1 MQKKIL
7 LKLKGL
13 LNLMRFNKPIG
24 TLLLL
29 WPTLTAF
36 LVLTNGNPQMH
47 LLLLFSIG
55 TFLMRSAGCVINDF
69 FDKDLDGKV
78 ERTKKRPLVTGEVLP
93 NEALFLFLILLIL
106 SAILL
111 LWMNQLTL
119 IIATIGALIAC
130 LYPLTKRFFSLP
142 QIFLGFAF
150 SWGIVMVSAAEL
162 NTISNSALMMF
173 AACFFWILAY
183 DTAYAMCDKEDDKL
197 IGIKSSALTFGENVK
212 LFIFIFHSLSLLIW
226 SFVGFFEDLGLLFFL
241 SLFVAL
247 LLVFY
252 QMYLI
257 KDYDKQKCF
266 QAFKSNNW
274 IGILIL
280 LGAVLST

>member
-111 LWMNQLTL
+111 LWMN
-119 IIATIGALIAC
+119 
-130 LYPLTKRFFSLP
+130 
-142 QIFLGFAF
+142 
-150 SWGIVMVSAAEL
+150 
-162 NTISNSALMMF
+162 
-173 AACFFWILAY
+173 
-183 DTAYAMCDKEDDKL
+183 
-197 IGIKSSALTFGENVK
+197 
-212 LFIFIFHSLSLLIW
+212 
-226 SFVGFFEDLGLLFFL
+226 
-241 SLFVAL
+241 
-247 LLVFY
+247 
-252 QMYLI
+252 
-257 KDYDKQKCF
+257 
-266 QAFKSNNW
+266 
-274 IGILIL
+274 
-280 LGAVLST
+280 